1 MLDSLDYLYDG
12 IKVMNKKYIEFLM
25 LFVNENCFVIFII
38 WKLFFYYIKKIFIN
52 IKILSLNISYV

>member
-1 MLDSLDYLYDG
+1 
-12 IKVMNKKYIEFLM
+12 MNKKYIKFLM

-52 IKILSLNISYV
+52 IKILSLKYKLCLKGN